1 LAATRINSE
10 VTGVQEL
17 LLPLLLDYGLEIKKT
32 ESGRQQTKAQL
43 SPASPMDG
51 RAQVHF
57 SRPEVH
63 VWTWKAPAAARQN

>member
-1 LAATRINSE
+1 
-10 VTGVQEL
+10 V
-17 LLPLLLDYGLEIKKT
+17 EIKKT

-51 RAQVHF
+51 RAQEHF

-63 VWTWKAPAAARQN
+63 VWTWKAPAN